1 MSNSQPAN
9 PALQLAVL
17 IVTNAAPVDYNR
29 THFFMRKRHILV
41 VCAVLVAAAGALW
54 YYASLRRA
62 PEIVKLLPDAFSI
75 LYANVAPIRAAT
87 HFDQH
92 WDFEHDPAYDDFVR
106 TTGIQPARDLDE
118 FAMAVQGTAQ
128 DRRYSEV
135 MRGRF
140 DPARLEM
147 LLKRLADHS
156 EQIEGKTVYTIPHEG
171 RPVRVCILNSNTVL
185 ASNTN
190 EDANLRMML
199 NHFARRSAAPQVVR
213 ENLRLVP
220 LGSPIWWV
228 GRFDGNQEPAIT
240 LGNSSI
246 GLPFSA
252 GTTLVASARYLTA
265 LELRAVAITK
275 TAEEAKAVIQ
285 KLEGALRFA
294 RALSSSAQNSA
305 ISQLLATVSVA
316 QENNNVVL
324 TAKIPQALLEQ
335 VSRELGKQ
343 APQR

>member
-1 MSNSQPAN
+1 
-9 PALQLAVL
+9 L
-17 IVTNAAPVDYNR
+17 
-29 THFFMRKRHILV
+29 FMQKRHILV
-41 VCAVLVAAAGALW
+41 VCLALVAATGALW

-62 PEIVKLLPDAFSI
+62 PEIVKLLPDASSI

-92 WDFEHDPAYDDFVR
+92 WDFEHDPAYDDFVG

-118 FAMAVQGTAQ
+118 LAMAIQGTAQ

-140 DPARLEM
+140 DPTRLET

-156 EQIEGKTVYTIPHEG
+156 EQIDGKTVYTIPHEG

-190 EDANLRMML
+190 EDANLRAML
-199 NHFARRSAAPQVVR
+199 THFARRSAAPQVVR
-213 ENLRLVP
+213 DNLRIVP
-220 LGSPIWWV
+220 LSSPIWWV
-228 GRFDGNQEPAIT
+228 GRFDANQQPAIT

-246 GLPFSA
+246 GLPFPA
-252 GTTLVASARYLTA
+252 GTTLVASARYLTS
-265 LELRAVAITK
+265 LELRAVAITQNE
-275 TAEEAKAVIQ
+275 EEATAVNQ

-294 RALSSSAQNSA
+294 RNLSSAKNSD
-305 ISQLLATVSVA
+305 ISQLLMTVSVA
-316 QENNNVVL
+316 REKNNVVL
-324 TAKIPQALLEQ
+324 TAKIPPALLEQ
-335 VSRELGKQ
+335 LSHEFGEP